1 MTSKQ
6 AIQKIMS
13 ILNFTEQKFYD
24 GKTEQGIT
32 VKMEGDSLEVGKML
46 YVATEEG
53 MIPAPA
59 GTHKMEDG
67 SEIEVDEEGKVSKI
81 KMGGGMEKTDDAKI
95 EDKKSEE
102 IIKSETMAESEGP
115 MVEMEDGD
123 IKLKDGTVIRI
134 GGESPESG
142 TLVKKVGY
150 DGQLSA
156 MADGTY
162 ETSDGQVMSIVG
174 GEIKGI
180 QSKKAYEA
188 RGEGYESV
196 FTEAKTSDGVVLESP
211 TFDVGESIEVMD
223 GDKKLP
229 APDGEHQIMLKD
241 SDGNEVKIRVIVK
254 DGKIVERE
262 NVEESDDDEMS
273 GFVEAFS
280 QAMKRIET
288 KIDHLNGKYE
298 SLETKFKKFSSEP
311 AGSRVTK
318 NQINKS
324 EFSSVSNTKVEGF
337 KRLREQ
343 LSHNN

>member
-24 GKTEQGIT
+24 GKTEQGIA

-67 SEIEVDEEGKVSKI
+67 SEIEVDEDGKVSKI
-81 KMGGGMEKTDDAKI
+81 KMGNMEKTQDEKI

-102 IIKSETMAESEGP
+102 VIKSENMAESDVP
-115 MVEMEDGD
+115 MEDGD
-123 IKLKDGTVIRI
+123 IKLKNGMVIRI
-134 GGESPESG
+134 GGETPETG
-142 TLVKKVGY
+142 TMVKKLGY

-156 MADGTY
+156 MADGSY
-162 ETSDGQVMSIVG
+162 ETTDGMVMSIVG

-180 QSKKAYEA
+180 QTKAQSDA

-254 DGKIVERE
+254 DGMIVERE
-262 NVEESDDDEMS
+262 NVEESSDEDMS

-288 KIDHLNGKYE
+288 KIDNLNGKYE

-311 AGSRVTK
+311 AGSRVIK
-318 NQINKS
+318 NQINKN
-324 EFSSVSNTKVEGF
+324 EFSSPNNFKVEGF
-337 KRLREQ
+337 KRLREE
-343 LSHNN
+343 LSHKN

>member
-13 ILNFTEQKFYD
+13 ILNITEQKFYD

-59 GTHKMEDG
+59 GSHKMEDG
-67 SEIEVDEEGKVSKI
+67 SEVEVDEDGKVSKI
-81 KMGGGMEKTDDAKI
+81 KMGGLEKTDDAKI

-102 IIKSETMAESEGP
+102 IIKSETMAESSEP

-123 IKLKDGTVIRI
+123 IKLKDGMVIRI
-134 GGESPESG
+134 GGESPETG

-150 DGQLSA
+150 DGTLSA
-156 MADGTY
+156 LADGSY
-162 ETSDGQVMSIVG
+162 ETSDGKVMSVVG

-180 QSKKAYEA
+180 QSKKASDA

-196 FTEAKTSDGVVLESP
+196 FTEAKTGDGVVLESP

-262 NVEESDDDEMS
+262 NVEEESEDDMS

-288 KIDHLNGKYE
+288 KIDQLNGKYE

-324 EFSSVSNTKVEGF
+324 EFSTQSNTKVEGF

>member
-1 MTSKQ
+1 M
-6 AIQKIMS
+6 
-13 ILNFTEQKFYD
+13 
-24 GKTEQGIT
+24 
-32 VKMEGDSLEVGKML
+32 
-46 YVATEEG
+46 
-53 MIPAPA
+53 
-59 GTHKMEDG
+59 
-67 SEIEVDEEGKVSKI
+67 
-81 KMGGGMEKTDDAKI
+81 
-95 EDKKSEE
+95 
-102 IIKSETMAESEGP
+102 
-115 MVEMEDGD
+115 
-123 IKLKDGTVIRI
+123 VIRI
-134 GGESPESG
+134 GGESPETG
-142 TLVKKVGY
+142 TMVKKLGY

-156 MADGTY
+156 IADGSY
-162 ETSDGQVMSIVG
+162 ETTDGMVMSIVG

-180 QSKKAYEA
+180 QTKAQSDA

-254 DGKIVERE
+254 DGMIVERE
-262 NVEESDDDEMS
+262 NVEESSDEDMS

-288 KIDHLNGKYE
+288 KIDNLNGKYE

-324 EFSSVSNTKVEGF
+324 EFSTPSNFKVEGF
-337 KRLREQ
+337 KRMREK

>member
-13 ILNFTEQKFYD
+13 ILNITEQKFYD

-59 GTHKMEDG
+59 GSHKMEDG
-67 SEIEVDEEGKVSKI
+67 SEVEVDEDGKVSKI
-81 KMGGGMEKTDDAKI
+81 KMGGLEKTDDAKI

-102 IIKSETMAESEGP
+102 IIKSETMAESNEP

-123 IKLKDGTVIRI
+123 IKLKDGMVIRI
-134 GGESPESG
+134 GGESPETG
-142 TLVKKVGY
+142 TMVKKVGY
-150 DGQLSA
+150 DGTLSA
-156 MADGTY
+156 LADGSY
-162 ETSDGQVMSIVG
+162 ETSDGKVMSVVG

-180 QSKKAYEA
+180 QSKKASDA

-262 NVEESDDDEMS
+262 NVEESPEEDMS

-288 KIDHLNGKYE
+288 KIDQLNGKYE

-324 EFSSVSNTKVEGF
+324 EFSTQSNAKVEGF

>member
-13 ILNFTEQKFYD
+13 ILNITEQKFYD

-59 GTHKMEDG
+59 GSHKMEDG
-67 SEIEVDEEGKVSKI
+67 SEVEVDEDGKVSKI
-81 KMGGGMEKTDDAKI
+81 KMGGLEKTDDAKI

-102 IIKSETMAESEGP
+102 IIKSETMAESSEP

-123 IKLKDGTVIRI
+123 IKLKDGMVIRI
-134 GGESPESG
+134 GGESPETG

-150 DGQLSA
+150 DGTLSA
-156 MADGTY
+156 LADGSY
-162 ETSDGQVMSIVG
+162 ETSDGKVMSVVG

-180 QSKKAYEA
+180 QSKKASDA

-262 NVEESDDDEMS
+262 NVEEESEDDMS

-288 KIDHLNGKYE
+288 KIDQLNGKYE

-324 EFSSVSNTKVEGF
+324 EFSTQSNTKVEGF

>member
-13 ILNFTEQKFYD
+13 ILNITEQKFYD

-59 GTHKMEDG
+59 GSHKMEDG
-67 SEIEVDEEGKVSKI
+67 SEVEVDEDGKVSKI
-81 KMGGGMEKTDDAKI
+81 KMGGLEKTDDAKI

-102 IIKSETMAESEGP
+102 IIKSETMAESSEP

-123 IKLKDGTVIRI
+123 IKLKDGMVIRI
-134 GGESPESG
+134 GGESPETG

-150 DGQLSA
+150 DGTLSA
-156 MADGTY
+156 LADGSY
-162 ETSDGQVMSIVG
+162 ETSDGKVMSVVG

-180 QSKKAYEA
+180 QSKAASDA

-196 FTEAKTSDGVVLESP
+196 FTEAKTGDGVVLESP

-262 NVEESDDDEMS
+262 NVEEESEDDMS

-288 KIDHLNGKYE
+288 KIDQLNGKYE

-324 EFSSVSNTKVEGF
+324 EFSTQSNTKVEGF